1 MVVRIARCFTHFY
14 ITNFSLHVLYTF
26 DAKFYNEFN
35 GKDGK
40 SGDEHMNEVM
50 ALVKAA
56 YLDATLKANL
66 GTAVNIIGTKR
77 RYKKSFTVR

>member
-1 MVVRIARCFTHFY
+1 
-14 ITNFSLHVLYTF
+14 
-26 DAKFYNEFN
+26 
-35 GKDGK
+35 
-40 SGDEHMNEVM
+40 M
-50 ALVKAA
+50 ALTKAA